1 LSKDDSTPATPASD
15 SQQTLKS
22 AFSLQGRGLH
32 SGVAASAR
40 VKPGAPDSGIVFRR
54 VDLDDQPTIAADA
67 RLVSGVDWE
76 TVIGDGE
83 RVVRTVEHLLAAL
96 AAHRLDNLEIELD
109 GSEPPAL
116 DGSAAGW
123 CRAIHEV
130 GIQTQTATAPVITV
144 GETITV
150 TEGASRYVVLPHEG
164 FRVSARIEFDHPA
177 IGEEYVSAE
186 ITEESFCAR
195 LAPARTFGL
204 EEWAESLRE
213 RGLARG
219 SSAENTIILAEDT
232 RAEDLDLRFPD
243 EFVRHKIVDVIGDLA
258 LVGAR
263 VRAHVIAERP
273 SHRGNVALARR
284 LQRLRGRGPDGGP
297 VLDVEGIMEHLPHR
311 QPFLLVD
318 RVLEFEPKRRVLA
331 SKNVTINEPFFAG
344 HFPGHPIMPGVLIV
358 EGMAQAGGLLLMEE
372 LGEPGSKVVYFMA
385 LDDVRFRRPVRPG
398 DVLEYE
404 VELAQVRGSVFRM
417 RGVARVDGLVVAE
430 GSMMAKL
437 VDR

>member
-1 LSKDDSTPATPASD
+1 MSKDDSTPATPPSD
-15 SQQTLKS
+15 RQQTLRS
-22 AFSLQGRGLH
+22 AFSVEGRGLH
-32 SGVAASAR
+32 SGAAAAVR
-40 VKPGAPDSGIVFRR
+40 VKPGAPDSGILFRR
-54 VDLDDQPTIAADA
+54 VDLDDEPTIPADA
-67 RLVSGVDWE
+67 RRVSGVDWE
-76 TVIGDGE
+76 TVIGEGE
-83 RVVRTVEHLLAAL
+83 SVVRTVEHLLAAL
-96 AAHRLDNLEIELD
+96 AAYGLDNLEIELD

-123 CRAIHEV
+123 CSAIEEA
-130 GIQTQTATAPVITV
+130 GIEPQDADAAVV
-144 GETITV
+144 RVDEALTV
-150 TEGASRYVVLPHEG
+150 TEGASSYVVLPYDG
-164 FRVSARIEFDHPA
+164 FRVSARIDFDHPA
-177 IGEEYVSAE
+177 IGEEYASEE
-186 ITEESFCAR
+186 ITASRFRER

-204 EEWAESLRE
+204 EEWAAPLRD

-219 SSAENTIILAEDT
+219 SSPENTIILTDDS
-232 RAEDLDLRFPD
+232 RAGDLDLRFPD

-263 VRAHVIAERP
+263 LRGHVIAERP

-284 LQRLRGRGPDGGP
+284 LQRLRSRGPDGGP
-297 VLDVEGIMEHLPHR
+297 VLDVEGIMEYLPHR

-318 RVLEFEPKRRVLA
+318 RVLEFEPQRRVLA

-358 EGMAQAGGLLLMEE
+358 EGMAQAGGLLLMDE

-398 DVLEYE
+398 DALEYE
-404 VELAQVRGSVFRM
+404 VELVQVRGSVFRM
-417 RGVARVDGLVVAE
+417 RGVTRVDGQVVAE

>member
-1 LSKDDSTPATPASD
+1 MSKDDSTPATPSSD

-22 AFSLQGRGLH
+22 AFSMEGSGLH
-32 SGVAASAR
+32 SGAPASAR
-40 VKPGAPDSGIVFRR
+40 VKPAAPDSGIVFRR

-67 RLVSGVDWE
+67 RLVSGVEWE
-76 TVIGDGE
+76 TVIGEGE

-123 CRAIHEV
+123 CRGIHEA
-130 GIQTQTATAPVITV
+130 GIEGQDTAAPVIKVT
-144 GETITV
+144 ETITV
-150 TEGASRYVVLPHEG
+150 TEGASRYVVLPHDG

-177 IGEEYVSAE
+177 IGEEYASEE
-186 ITEESFCAR
+186 ITGPRFCER
-195 LAPARTFGL
+195 LASARTFGL
-204 EEWAESLRE
+204 QEWAAPLRE

-219 SSAENTIILAEDT
+219 SRPDNTIILSDDT
-232 RAEDLDLRFPD
+232 RAEDLDLRFAD
-243 EFVRHKIVDVIGDLA
+243 EFVRHKMVDVIGDLA

-263 VRAHVIAERP
+263 LQGHVIAERP

-284 LQRLRGRGPDGGP
+284 LQRLRDRGPGGGP

-318 RVLEFEPKRRVLA
+318 RVLEFEPRRRVLA

-344 HFPGHPIMPGVLIV
+344 HFPGHPIMPGVLII
-358 EGMAQAGGLLLMEE
+358 EGMAQAGGLLLMDE

-398 DVLEYE
+398 DTLEYE
-404 VELAQVRGSVFRM
+404 VELVQVRGSVFRM
-417 RGVARVDGLVVAE
+417 RGVSRVEGQVVAE